1 MGCFVSNNMVDP
13 LLQNPDFN
21 DNIDPAEVQNT
32 LLGFLGQTYSEISKY
47 DSHLVSPNQFLA
59 PKKQE
64 FQRTAEQVLREVR
77 GGMQPH
83 MHQPVPQNQFQQPQ
97 VVQQPQIVARPF
109 VDTNTAPPPPPPLDP
124 NQMEFSFDNSIT
136 AKSIDTKL
144 DDIEKRIKR
153 LDITLQKVLS
163 YIESHET
170 QNPKQE

>member
-1 MGCFVSNNMVDP
+1 MGYFVSNNMVDP

-21 DNIDPAEVQNT
+21 DDIDPVEIQKT
-32 LLGFLGQTYSEISKY
+32 LMGFLGQTYSEISKY
-47 DSHLVSPNQFLA
+47 DSHLVSTNQFLA

-64 FQRTAEQVLREVR
+64 FQRTAEQVMREVH
-77 GGMQPH
+77 GGVQPQ
-83 MHQPVPQNQFQQPQ
+83 MQQPQ
-97 VVQQPQIVARPF
+97 MIQSMPQIRMPQPVAVPF
-109 VDTNTAPPPPPPLDP
+109 IDTNTAPPPPPPLDP
-124 NQMEFSFDNSIT
+124 NQMEFSFDNSVT
-136 AKSIDTKL
+136 AKSIDAKL

>member
-21 DNIDPAEVQNT
+21 DNIDPIEVRNT

-47 DSHLVSPNQFLA
+47 DSHIVSPNQFLA

-77 GGMQPH
+77 G
-83 MHQPVPQNQFQQPQ
+83 VSPQLQIAPPQQ
-97 VVQQPQIVARPF
+97 QIVMRQGPTQQL
-109 VDTNTAPPPPPPLDP
+109 DPTPYIDSNRAPVVPNSFDP

-136 AKSIDTKL
+136 AKSIDSKL
-144 DDIEKRIKR
+144 DSIEKRIKR
-153 LDITLQKVLS
+153 LDIALQKMLS
-163 YIESHET
+163 YIESHDTENT
-170 QNPKQE
+170 KQE

>member
-1 MGCFVSNNMVDP
+1 MGCFVSNDMIDP
-13 LLQNPDFN
+13 LLQIPDYN
-21 DNIDPAEVQNT
+21 NNIDLVEMQKT

-77 GGMQPH
+77 GGIQP
-83 MHQPVPQNQFQQPQ
+83 QPIPQNQFQQPQ
-97 VVQQPQIVARPF
+97 LVARPF
-109 VDTNTAPPPPPPLDP
+109 IDTNTAPPPPPPSDP

-136 AKSIDTKL
+136 AKSIDAKL

-153 LDITLQKVLS
+153 LDISLHKVLS
-163 YIESHET
+163 YLESHET
-170 QNPKQE
+170 KNPKQE

>member
-1 MGCFVSNNMVDP
+1 MGCFVSNIMVDP
-13 LLQNPDFN
+13 LLQNHNFN
-21 DNIDPAEVQNT
+21 DNIDPAEVQKT

-47 DSHLVSPNQFLA
+47 DSHLVSTNQFLA

-77 GGMQPH
+77 GGI
-83 MHQPVPQNQFQQPQ
+83 QPQ
-97 VVQQPQIVARPF
+97 QQTIQSAPQHHPPQTVVPF
-109 VDTNTAPPPPPPLDP
+109 VDTNTAPPTPHPLDP
-124 NQMEFSFDNSIT
+124 NQMEFSFDNSVT

-153 LDITLQKVLS
+153 LDIALQKVLL

-170 QNPKQE
+170 EDTKQE

>member
-1 MGCFVSNNMVDP
+1 MGSFVSNNMVDP
-13 LLQNPDFN
+13 LLQNSDFN
-21 DNIDPAEVQNT
+21 DNIDPIELQKT

-47 DSHLVSPNQFLA
+47 DSHIVSPNQFLA

-77 GGMQPH
+77 GG
-83 MHQPVPQNQFQQPQ
+83 VPQNQ
-97 VVQQPQIVARPF
+97 QPQIIQQHQIYPPQI
-109 VDTNTAPPPPPPLDP
+109 APQLDP
-124 NQMEFSFDNSIT
+124 TPYIDSNRAPVVPSPIDTNQMEFSFDNSVT
-136 AKSIDTKL
+136 AKSIDSKL

-170 QNPKQE
+170 ENSKQE

>member
-1 MGCFVSNNMVDP
+1 MGYFVSNNMVDP

-21 DNIDPAEVQNT
+21 DDIDPVEIQKT
-32 LLGFLGQTYSEISKY
+32 LMGLLGQTYSEISKY
-47 DSHLVSPNQFLA
+47 DSHLVSTNQFLA

-64 FQRTAEQVLREVR
+64 FQRTAEQVMREVR
-77 GGMQPH
+77 GGIQPQ
-83 MHQPVPQNQFQQPQ
+83 MQQPQ
-97 VVQQPQIVARPF
+97 MIQSVPIHMPQPVAVPF
-109 VDTNTAPPPPPPLDP
+109 IDTNTAPPPPPPLDP
-124 NQMEFSFDNSIT
+124 NQMEFSFDNSVT
-136 AKSIDTKL
+136 AKSIDAKL

>member
-13 LLQNPDFN
+13 LLQHPDFN
-21 DNIDPAEVQNT
+21 DNIDPAEVQKT

-47 DSHLVSPNQFLA
+47 DSHLVSTNQFLA

-64 FQRTAEQVLREVR
+64 FQRTAEQVLREVS
-77 GGMQPH
+77 GGMQL
-83 MHQPVPQNQFQQPQ
+83 QPASQIIQQNQH
-97 VVQQPQIVARPF
+97 PQIVARPF
-109 VDTNTAPPPPPPLDP
+109 IDTNTAPPPPPPSDP

-163 YIESHET
+163 YLESHET
-170 QNPKQE
+170 ENPKQE

>member
-1 MGCFVSNNMVDP
+1 MGCLVSNVMVDP
-13 LLQNPDFN
+13 LLQNYNFN
-21 DNIDPAEVQNT
+21 DNIDPVEVQKT

-47 DSHLVSPNQFLA
+47 DSHLVSTNQFLS

-77 GGMQPH
+77 GGI
-83 MHQPVPQNQFQQPQ
+83 QPQ
-97 VVQQPQIVARPF
+97 QQTVQSISQYHPQQTVVPF
-109 VDTNTAPPPPPPLDP
+109 VDTNTAPSTPHSLDP

-136 AKSIDTKL
+136 AKSIDAKL

-163 YIESHET
+163 FIESHET
-170 QNPKQE
+170 QNSKQE